1 MKKIT
6 FLPLLL
12 VLINL
17 AIPKHGQNC
26 GGSYMYY
33 HMIFDRDLVFSNG
46 NTLSSFS
53 LWNYN
58 SSLYGDYPIQLQNAT
73 EWANYLENKY
83 VAKDLIPL
91 IYRKSEFS
99 SHAQETKNLRSCRIS
114 DKEIITKE
122 TIFINYLELA
132 LEVEK
137 HLETYLPDPWAYE
150 EVEKIKNPT
159 EYSRLVEK
167 VNQMISVAQDTFL
180 KERLAF
186 QLIKLHRYEENHAE
200 VLKEFEKYFTN
211 THSFIGYWAMDH
223 YAGTLSN
230 LGRKAEAN
238 YYFSRVYVNSP
249 SRRPGAYLSISIE
262 SEKEMNEAKSL
273 CQSNDE
279 KLALHFIRGMETK
292 NLAID
297 DIDFIFKN
305 GGNHEYARVLMSYE
319 INNLEKIL
327 LNHYGNAM
335 EDSATQIEETR
346 NYVRR
351 LIELN
356 KQILVIDDSSK
367 FWHLSLAY
375 LHFLNQDYM
384 NCQAILKNNIPIDK
398 NLKMQYIAIEIL
410 NLVASK
416 TELSIADENIIGHK
430 LYELNNYK
438 ENLSSIEVKN
448 DNSSEPSYY
457 SNNYYRKNYEDY
469 NTINEYL
476 FQLIYTKVKGKNAF
490 KELIYNGQTIES
502 DLYNR
507 DFPNWNEVE
516 QGKKKL
522 TPEYLDELILTFENT
537 EKTKLVE
544 FAAKYYFDFVNSYH
558 YHYFQHD
565 LSSIKYILQEAK
577 ATLLMRNPNTLKDA
591 IALFEKLPSS
601 FINEFTQYVDPFQMN
616 AKTIKLNQKEEIDY
630 ENAWTKLGLAKK
642 LQMHLEKTKAT
653 NSAIDYFNLGIAYYN
668 LSYYSYC
675 WRFLAYDRSSLEPN
689 GFCDNSI
696 ALNFLNKALSLGLKN
711 KELEAKA
718 HFMAARCELNLF
730 TQNYG
735 EIQDNYEDNL
745 NFDKFLF
752 DIKQQGFQKN
762 FAVLK
767 NTYFNT
773 QFYQDIV
780 NECRYFNY
788 YIN

>member
-1 MKKIT
+1 
-6 FLPLLL
+6 
-12 VLINL
+12 
-17 AIPKHGQNC
+17 
-26 GGSYMYY
+26 MYY

-91 IYRKSEFS
+91 IYRKNEFS

-211 THSFIGYWAMDH
+211 KDSFIGYWAMDH
-223 YAGTLSN
+223 YAGALSN

-249 SRRPGAYLSISIE
+249 SRRAGAYLSISIE

-297 DIDFIFKN
+297 DIEFIFKN

-335 EDSATQIEETR
+335 EDSAAQIEEMR

-356 KQILVIDDSSK
+356 KQIVSIDDSSK

-375 LHFLNQDYM
+375 LHFLNQDYV
-384 NCQAILKNNIPIDK
+384 NCQAILKNNMPTDK

-448 DNSSEPSYY
+448 DNSNEPSYY

-476 FQLIYTKVKGKNAF
+476 FQLIYTKLKGKNAF

-507 DFPNWNEVE
+507 DFPNWNEME

-544 FAAKYYFDFVNSYH
+544 FAAKYYFDFINSYH
-558 YHYFQHD
+558 HHYYQHD
-565 LSSIKYILQEAK
+565 LTSIKYILQEAK

-601 FINEFTQYVDPFQMN
+601 FINEFTQYVDPFQMT
-616 AKTIKLNQKEEIDY
+616 AKNIKLNPREEIDY
-630 ENAWTKLGLAKK
+630 ENASTKLSLAKR
-642 LQMHLEKTKAT
+642 LQMHLEKAKST
-653 NSAIDYFNLGIAYYN
+653 NSSNDYFNLGIAYYN
-668 LSYYSYC
+668 LSYYSNC
-675 WRFLAYDRSSLEPN
+675 WHFLAFDRSTLEPN

-696 ALNFLNKALSLGLKN
+696 ALSFLNKALSLGLKN

-767 NTYFNT
+767 NSYFNT

>member
-1 MKKIT
+1 MKKT
-6 FLPLLL
+6 SFLTL
-12 VLINL
+12 VLILINL
-17 AIPKHGQNC
+17 TIPKNGQNC
-26 GGSYMYY
+26 GGNYMYY
-33 HMIFDRDLVFSNG
+33 NMLFDRDLVFSNG
-46 NTLSSFS
+46 KTLSSFN

-58 SSLYGDYPIQLQNAT
+58 SSLYGTYSIQLQNAT
-73 EWANYLENKY
+73 EWANFLENKY
-83 VAKDLIPL
+83 IAKDLIQI
-91 IYRKSEFS
+91 IYR
-99 SHAQETKNLRSCRIS
+99 QEGFTSYATEMSNLKQARIL
-114 DKEIITKE
+114 DKDIDQKEIV
-122 TIFINYLELA
+122 FINYLQLSLQIEN
-132 LEVEK
+132 
-137 HLETYLPDPWAYE
+137 HLKAYTPDPWSYE
-150 EVEKIKNPT
+150 EKEKTKNPE
-159 EYSRLVEK
+159 EYNRLIAK
-167 VNQMISVAQDTFL
+167 ANQMLEVAQHPII

-186 QLIKLHRYEENHAE
+186 QIIKLHRYEEKYQD
-200 VLKEFEKYFTN
+200 VLNAFERNFAATN
-211 THSFIGYWAMDH
+211 SFIGYWAMDH
-223 YAGTLSN
+223 YAGALAGM
-230 LGRKAEAN
+230 GRKAEAN
-238 YYFSRVYVNSP
+238 YYFSKVYVNSP
-249 SRRPGAYLSISIE
+249 SRRESAYLSISIN
-262 SEKEMNEAKSL
+262 SDQEMNEAKTL

-335 EDSATQIEETR
+335 EDSAAQIEETR

-375 LHFLNQDYM
+375 LHFLNQDYV
-384 NCQAILKNNIPIDK
+384 NCQAILKNNMPTDK
-398 NLKMQYIAIEIL
+398 NLKMQYTAIEIL

-448 DNSSEPSYY
+448 DNSNEPSYN

-507 DFPNWNEVE
+507 DFPNWNEME

-558 YHYFQHD
+558 YHYYQHD
-565 LSSIKYILQEAK
+565 LASIKYILQEAK

-601 FINEFTQYVDPFQMN
+601 FINEFTQYIDPFQMS
-616 AKTIKLNQKEEIDY
+616 AKNIKLNPREEIDY
-630 ENAWTKLGLAKK
+630 ENASTKLSLAKR
-642 LQMHLEKTKAT
+642 LQMHLEKAKAT
-653 NSAIDYFNLGIAYYN
+653 NSSIDYFNLGIAYYN
-668 LSYYSYC
+668 LSYYSNC
-675 WRFLAYDRSSLEPN
+675 WRFLAFDRSTLEPN
-689 GFCDNSI
+689 GFCDNLI
-696 ALNFLNKALSLGLKN
+696 ALSFLNKALSLGLKN

-773 QFYQDIV
+773 QFYQEIV
-780 NECRYFNY
+780 SECSYFSY
-788 YIN
+788 YLN